1 MSSLTNNF
9 DPPMAAVSCP
19 HYSMSPHFNLCP
31 SSVPKQLNNNM
42 SISSPPLLKY
52 QFMST
57 VKQNNNF
64 IHKHKLNPSINN
76 NTLYLKEKLSLS
88 SPNVHISSQQY
99 ILPIR
104 RSTHPLDLDI
114 SPMDIQ
120 LIVEQYNAYQDTP
133 NDIVYDIN
141 NTPIPN
147 LLPSDLVELLTYD
160 SPIKDSVMHAFLCA
174 LKSSK
179 RDVFFLDTYFHWDL
193 IHKGWL
199 FAFHKYFLHESSS
212 RHAKSTQF
220 KPTLQA
226 STIIIPIHINNT
238 HLIAITRKIID
249 GITYFLYANDLNNEN
264 SYEYLK
270 AIYSSIFTSHEFHP
284 ADSVW
289 LNCGLRS
296 LLAATIMA
304 LHPSPSTKMI
314 IPFMHPNISQISRW
328 WVAKSIL
335 SSTVNINP
343 IQALFHPQSS
353 CNDTMSLHREASP
366 ADLAI
371 LPLNHQET
379 SVFSDPLMTLNS
391 GFSQQSSF
399 PNMSSDPNPTI
410 KVRTPALLMEP
421 KSPALNRTLHATSNP
436 ILSPT
441 QSKTTTQ
448 CNDQRTIRKWTVHR
462 PFIPNIDSGKH
473 NTSSFISPSDP
484 YQLFTGHLEPF
495 GTP

>member
-160 SPIKDSVMHAFLCA
+160 SPIEDSVMHAFLCA

-179 RDVFFLDTYFHWDL
+179 RDIFFLDTYFHWDL

-226 STIIIPIHINNT
+226 STIIIPIHINNS

-304 LHPSPSTKMI
+304 LHPSP
-314 IPFMHPNISQISRW
+314 
-328 WVAKSIL
+328 
-335 SSTVNINP
+335 
-343 IQALFHPQSS
+343 
-353 CNDTMSLHREASP
+353 ASP

-399 PNMSSDPNPTI
+399 PNMLSDPNPTI